1 MDLCT
6 LADINS
12 AVIVILGFGFG
23 MNLFSH
29 FKIIVNNWQG
39 DMMYLTDLKCMIM
52 L

>member
-1 MDLCT
+1 MDLCIPV
-6 LADINS
+6 DINS
-12 AVIVILGFGFG
+12 AFIVIVGFGFA

-39 DMMYLTDLKCMIM
+39 DMMYLTDLKYTTM